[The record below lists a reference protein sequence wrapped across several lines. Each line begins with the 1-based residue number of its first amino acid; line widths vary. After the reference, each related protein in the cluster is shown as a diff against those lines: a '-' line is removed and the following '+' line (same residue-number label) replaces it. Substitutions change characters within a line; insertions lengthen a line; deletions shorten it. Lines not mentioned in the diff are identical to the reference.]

1 MECMKL
7 HWKYTHSGVEAV
19 VLFDLEYLCM
29 FIKVLFYIPFSSL
42 NSVTFMKN

>member
-19 VLFDLEYLCM
+19 TLFDLCM